1 MDVDRGP
8 YLMAGIDELHHLAGR
23 VGVAD
28 LGDHAAGRVDPAE
41 MHQRFLEMPGPLIA
55 QARRRHGD
63 LHRARNAVFDRVLD
77 GHEIELAAE
86 LRHLQGEI
94 GGECGRLAV
103 ARGAADEDAAMG
115 RHADP
120 GEQRGFGCRETEAL
134 QGHAGV
140 EPVGIEHA
148 GEQMIAV
155 GLVGA
160 ALAAQRRDARR
171 QRHLAAGADRE
182 ALEGAPPVAGLRR
195 ALVLAMEQETGGL
208 AAFLG
213 RQRLGQG
220 QLAVVDDGEDMAGA
234 AAGLEH
240 HVARPGRGCVLEQAF
255 DPPGRRFARGR
266 RRCGARRPPAFGD
279 LFEGCGFLGHRG
291 RDGAA
296 LAQRQQRRA
305 QPGVGLVATRDQATP
320 AGEHRADAPEPG
332 VHRGD
337 ADQSVGIRGLW
348 CVGAGTSTAPCK

>member
-1 MDVDRGP
+1 
-8 YLMAGIDELHHLAGR
+8 
-23 VGVAD
+23 
-28 LGDHAAGRVDPAE
+28 
-41 MHQRFLEMPGPLIA
+41 MHQRFLEMPGSLVA
-55 QARRRHGD
+55 QARGGHRD

-77 GHEIELAAE
+77 GHQIELAVE
-86 LRHLQGEI
+86 LGHLQGEV
-94 GGECGRLAV
+94 GRQGGRLAV
-103 ARGAADEDAAMG
+103 ARRAADEDAAMR

-171 QRHLAAGADRE
+171 QRHLAAGADRK

-195 ALVLAMEQETGGL
+195 ALVLAMEKEARGL

-213 RQRLGQG
+213 RQRLGQR
-220 QLAVVDDGEDMAGA
+220 QLAVVDDGEDVAGA

-240 HVARPGRGCVLEQAF
+240 HVARPRRGCVLEQAF
-255 DPPGRRFARGR
+255 DPPGRRFARRR
-266 RRCGARRPPAFGD
+266 RRCGACCPPGDGD
-279 LFEGCGFLGHRG
+279 LFEGRGFLGHRG

-296 LAQRQQRRA
+296 LAQRQQRGA
-305 QPGVGLVATRDQATP
+305 QPGVGLVAARDQATP

-337 ADQSVGIRGLW
+337 ADQSVGIRDIRRGVAVASPGP
-348 CVGAGTSTAPCK
+348 CKQPRKRPDHGFCDGAGTGVCRLMCHEPSPGLAL

>member
-23 VGVAD
+23 IGVAD

-55 QARRRHGD
+55 QARGRHRD
-63 LHRARNAVFDRVLD
+63 LDGARNAVFDRVLD
-77 GHEIELAAE
+77 GHQIELAVE
-86 LRHLQGEI
+86 LGHLQGEI
-94 GGECGRLAV
+94 DGQCGRLAV

-120 GEQRGFGCRETEAL
+120 GKQGCFCCRETEPL

-148 GEQMIAV
+148 REQVIAV
-155 GLVGA
+155 GLVRA
-160 ALAAQRRDARR
+160 ALAAQRRDGRR

-182 ALEGAPPVAGLRR
+182 ALEGAPPVARLGR

-213 RQRLGQG
+213 RHRLRQG
-220 QLAVVDDGEDMAGA
+220 QLAVVDDGKDMTGA

-240 HVARPGRGCVLEQAF
+240 HVARPRRRRILEQAF
-255 DPPGRRFARGR
+255 DPASRRFTGGR
-266 RRCGARRPPAFGD
+266 RRSDARCPPAFGD
-279 LFEGCGFLGHRG
+279 LFEGCGFFGNRH

-296 LAQRQQRRA
+296 LAQRQ
-305 QPGVGLVATRDQATP
+305 
-320 AGEHRADAPEPG
+320 
-332 VHRGD
+332 
-337 ADQSVGIRGLW
+337 
-348 CVGAGTSTAPCK
+348 